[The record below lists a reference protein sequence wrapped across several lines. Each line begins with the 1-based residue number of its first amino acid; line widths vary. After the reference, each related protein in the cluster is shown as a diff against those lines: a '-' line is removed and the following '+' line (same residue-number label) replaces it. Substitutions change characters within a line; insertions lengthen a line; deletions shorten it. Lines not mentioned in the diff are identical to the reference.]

1 MSTKKEKNPVPA
13 PQLKSTTKSMRAF
26 TVEQVQ
32 AIGNYLVNRPYGEVK
47 QFIQIL
53 ETAPEVQVTFTENPA
68 PEKPVAGEDS
78 APEAVKA

>member
-1 MSTKKEKNPVPA
+1 MKPKEKQPVVAPA
-13 PQLKSTTKSMRAF
+13 KSTTKSMRAF

-53 ETAPEVQVTFTENPA
+53 ETAPEVQVTFTEA
-68 PEKPVAGEDS
+68 PTPEPPTGGEDTT
-78 APEAVKA
+78 VL